1 MDKSVRNG
9 LRLEIHPT
17 VFWASAGLI
26 VLFVAFTLF
35 NLKEMSAVFTAVQAA
50 ITSSAGWLFVAAV
63 NVYLGIVIYLLF
75 SRYGNIRLGGADARP
90 EFTIWGWFSMLFSAG
105 MGIGLVFWSVA
116 EPVYHFIAPPWGEAV
131 NY

>member
-50 ITSSAGWLFVAAV
+50 ITTSAGWLLVPAI
-63 NVYLGIVIYLLF
+63 NDYLGKVI
-75 SRYGNIRLGGADARP
+75 
-90 EFTIWGWFSMLFSAG
+90 
-105 MGIGLVFWSVA
+105 
-116 EPVYHFIAPPWGEAV
+116 
-131 NY
+131 